1 MEMQQVRYFL
11 AVAQTLNFTRAA
23 EQCNVS
29 QPALTRAIKLLEDE
43 LGGDLVRREGRL
55 SHLTDLGQRMLPL
68 LKQCHESALT
78 AKAVATSLKKGEI
91 TTLNVGV
98 AGSVDIALLMPA
110 LSAMYGAF
118 PELLLKLKRGN
129 ASAIRQMLEKGVVDL
144 AISGPFGESSE
155 RLDAWRMFDDE
166 FDIVVSVEHELA
178 GANEVSLDP
187 ARLHGQRLLVHKGVD
202 ATDAEIEKLAL
213 AGLSLINVHE
223 VDSLADLE
231 SLVRARFGIGLTLA
245 SALRAPGIMHLHID
259 SLDIRRPV
267 SVCTMS
273 GRPRSREAIA
283 LLNLL
288 RGADWSPLHGC
299 RPDGLAKREGLP

>member
-11 AVAQTLNFTRAA
+11 AVAQALNFTRAA

-43 LGGDLVRREGRL
+43 LGGDLIRREGRL

-91 TTLNVGV
+91 ATLNVGV

-110 LSAMYGAF
+110 LSEMYGAF
-118 PELLLKLKRGN
+118 PELLLKLRRGD
-129 ASAIRQMLEKGVVDL
+129 APAIRHMLEKGAVDI
-144 AISGPFGESSE
+144 AISGPFPEISE
-155 RLDAWRMFDDE
+155 RLDSWRMFDDH
-166 FDIVVSVEHELA
+166 FDIVVSSEHDLA
-178 GANEVSLDP
+178 RANEAALDP
-187 ARLHGQRLLVHKGVD
+187 ARLHGQRLLLHKGVD
-202 ATDAEIEKLAL
+202 ATDAEIESLAL
-213 AGLSLINVHE
+213 AGLALINVHE

-231 SLVRARFGIGLTLA
+231 TLVRAGFGIGLTLT
-245 SALRAPGIMHLHID
+245 SALRAGGIRHLRIE
-259 SLDIRRPV
+259 SLDMRRAV
-267 SVCTMS
+267 SVCMIS
-273 GRPRSREAIA
+273 GRPRSREATT

-288 RGADWSPLHGC
+288 RGADWSLFQS
-299 RPDGLAKREGLP
+299 